1 MPKGQASV
9 HTPKA
14 RFGLAHLEPL
24 LPLSAYAAVY
34 ALMDAEVPHPEAAK
48 ALRKRARAGE
58 WEDDIAADPRLGRI
72 TRWTT
77 DDWLFVVQHLA
88 SRARV
93 KAFRALTP
101 KPAEGAD
108 ERARGIMR
116 EAEAEAKRR
125 RKSIEAETA
134 EGLGA
139 DEDAAHARLQ
149 ALRRA
154 LASKLSADEEAEL
167 LLSIA
172 RGDNVQ
178 AARAALAQIQ
188 DVLGVKAANV
198 PAPPANAPIFALPE
212 GSGPGVD

>member
-48 ALRKRARAGE
+48 ALRKRARVGE
-58 WEDDIAADPRLGRI
+58 WEEDIAADPRLVRI
-72 TRWTT
+72 TQWTV
-77 DDWLFVVQHLA
+77 DDWLFVIQHLA

-93 KAFRALTP
+93 KALRAPT
-101 KPAEGAD
+101 KVEGAED
-108 ERARGIMR
+108 RARGIMR

-139 DEDAAHARLQ
+139 DEAAAHARLQ

>member
-58 WEDDIAADPRLGRI
+58 WEEDIAADPRLVRI
-72 TRWTT
+72 TQWTV
-77 DDWLFVVQHLA
+77 DDWLFVIQHLA

-93 KAFRALTP
+93 KALRAPT
-101 KPAEGAD
+101 KVEGAED
-108 ERARGIMR
+108 RARGIMR